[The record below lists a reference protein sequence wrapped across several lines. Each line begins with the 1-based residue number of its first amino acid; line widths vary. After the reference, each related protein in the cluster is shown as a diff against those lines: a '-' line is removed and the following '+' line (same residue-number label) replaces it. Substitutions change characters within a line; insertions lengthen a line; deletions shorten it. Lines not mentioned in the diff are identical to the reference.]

1 MTTEA
6 ASAIPAREPA
16 LLGQTVVVLGGSAG
30 IGLETARRARG
41 EGADVFLTGRNPE
54 RLAQAARDVG
64 ARGSAAFD
72 ANDAA
77 AVKRFFDDLPG
88 PIDHVLVAAYTST
101 FYGPMLEHPSE
112 DVGRAVSERV
122 VQVLRAPRVRLTDRE
137 QEVLRLL
144 DTGASNPQIAKA
156 LFVTEATVKTHL
168 VHIFAKLGVDSRS
181 RAVAVARERGLL

>member
-77 AVKRFFDDLPG
+77 AVKRFFADLPG
-88 PIDHVLVAAYTST
+88 PIDRLLVAAYTSR
-101 FYGPMLEHPSE
+101 FYGPMLEHASE

-122 VQVLRAPRVRLTDRE
+122 AQVLEIARNAAPGCAPGGRCC
-137 QEVLRLL
+137 
-144 DTGASNPQIAKA
+144 
-156 LFVTEATVKTHL
+156 
-168 VHIFAKLGVDSRS
+168 
-181 RAVAVARERGLL
+181 